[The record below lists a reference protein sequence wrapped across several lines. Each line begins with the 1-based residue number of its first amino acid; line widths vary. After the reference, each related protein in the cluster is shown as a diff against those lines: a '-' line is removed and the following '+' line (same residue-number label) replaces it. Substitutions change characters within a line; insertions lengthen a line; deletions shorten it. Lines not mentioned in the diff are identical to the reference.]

1 MQPEEFRQVGHHLID
16 WIANYRARIADLP
29 VMARSEPGAVRSW
42 LPAEPPALPQS
53 FDAIFRDLE
62 HIIVP
67 RLSHWQHPNFYG
79 YFPANRM
86 LASVLGD
93 CLSTGLGVVGLSWQS
108 SPAITEV
115 EEVVT
120 DWVRQ
125 MVGLSPAWNGVIQD
139 SASTNTLIAL
149 ICARERTTNYSL
161 ARGGLQAEDR
171 PLVVYASEQSHS
183 SVEKAALLA
192 GFGRANVRVI
202 ASDERY
208 ALRPSA
214 LVAAIK
220 TDIEHGM
227 TPCAVVATIGTTA
240 TTVLDPLQEI
250 TQVALQHHLWL
261 HVDVALAG
269 SAMILPEC
277 CWMWQGIEQADSLV
291 LNPHQWLGAVFDCS
305 LYYVR
310 DPQHLARVMGTN
322 PSYLQSAV
330 DDQVRN
336 LRDWGIPLGRRFR
349 ALKLWCLIREQGVS
363 GLQARLRRDIAH
375 ARWPAEQIQLAPDWR
390 LLAPVPLQT
399 VCVRHEPA
407 GLTGEAFD
415 QHTHA
420 WLDRVNRSGEAYL
433 TPAVLDGRWMVRIS
447 IGSIATERS
456 RIESLWALMQRE
468 VERT

>member
-1 MQPEEFRQVGHHLID
+1 
-16 WIANYRARIADLP
+16 
-29 VMARSEPGAVRSW
+29 
-42 LPAEPPALPQS
+42 
-53 FDAIFRDLE
+53 
-62 HIIVP
+62 
-67 RLSHWQHPNFYG
+67 
-79 YFPANRM
+79 
-86 LASVLGD
+86 
-93 CLSTGLGVVGLSWQS
+93 
-108 SPAITEV
+108 
-115 EEVVT
+115 
-120 DWVRQ
+120 
-125 MVGLSPAWNGVIQD
+125 
-139 SASTNTLIAL
+139 
-149 ICARERTTNYSL
+149 
-161 ARGGLQAEDR
+161 
-171 PLVVYASEQSHS
+171 
-183 SVEKAALLA
+183 
-192 GFGRANVRVI
+192 
-202 ASDERY
+202 
-208 ALRPSA
+208 
-214 LVAAIK
+214 
-220 TDIEHGM
+220 
-227 TPCAVVATIGTTA
+227 
-240 TTVLDPLQEI
+240 
-250 TQVALQHHLWL
+250 
-261 HVDVALAG
+261 
-269 SAMILPEC
+269 
-277 CWMWQGIEQADSLV
+277 
-291 LNPHQWLGAVFDCS
+291 
-305 LYYVR
+305 
-310 DPQHLARVMGTN
+310 PQHLVRVMGTN